1 MHSIIY
7 IVYNIYIYI
16 YYNDNN
22 NYYIYYTIIKITI
35 MIIIIIYTI
44 LSLYIF
50 NIPNMSGWD
59 FFVHCFAFISLQ
71 MIPAESGTTLKTDDL
86 VFCREHHGL

>member
-1 MHSIIY
+1 
-7 IVYNIYIYI
+7 
-16 YYNDNN
+16 
-22 NYYIYYTIIKITI
+22 
-35 MIIIIIYTI
+35 
-44 LSLYIF
+44 
-50 NIPNMSGWD
+50 MSGWD

>member
-1 MHSIIY
+1 MIIIY
-7 IVYNIYIYI
+7 IL
-16 YYNDNN
+16 YYNNNNN
-22 NYYIYYTIIKITI
+22 NYYIYTNTIA
-35 MIIIIIYTI
+35 IIIVIIYIYKLNSISPI
-44 LSLYIF
+44 LA
-50 NIPNMSGWD
+50 D